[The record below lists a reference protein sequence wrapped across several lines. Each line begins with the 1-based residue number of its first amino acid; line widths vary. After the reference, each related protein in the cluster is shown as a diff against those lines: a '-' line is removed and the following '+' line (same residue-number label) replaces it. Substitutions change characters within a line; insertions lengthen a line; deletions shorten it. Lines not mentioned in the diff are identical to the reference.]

1 VVAVDL
7 ETGSFR
13 MIHELG
19 YTALTVVE
27 AAYDPNIQAMYL
39 LLNGNTLR
47 AVKVGNTTVVGG
59 DVAVDI
65 SGRFLLSK
73 SKLTTLCHPR
83 QSQGGDFG
91 SSKAL

>member
-27 AAYDPNIQAMYL
+27 AAYDPSIQAMYL

-65 SGRFLLSK
+65 SGRFPIPSRFCYRNPQHCDTHAK
-73 SKLTTLCHPR
+73 VR
-83 QSQGGDFG
+83 A
-91 SSKAL
+91 AL